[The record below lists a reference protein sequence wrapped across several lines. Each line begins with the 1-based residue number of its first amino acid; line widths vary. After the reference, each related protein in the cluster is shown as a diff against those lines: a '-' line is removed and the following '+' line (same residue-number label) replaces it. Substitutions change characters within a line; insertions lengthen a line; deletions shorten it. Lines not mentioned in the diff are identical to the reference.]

1 MPNRT
6 DLLELEETFRQLFRK
21 AKACWNTFEAEGL
34 TASQA
39 LMLQKLDEEGPLK
52 ASQLADALW
61 ITAGAVTSFSD
72 KLISGG
78 YARRSRSEEDRRVV
92 YLEITDK
99 GRDMLGLIRQHRK
112 KVTERFFGSLP
123 PEDVQHLVRIFKDI
137 VQQLDED
144 GQPPEC
150 SGR

>member
-78 YARRSRSEEDRRVV
+78 YARRSRPRRTGASFTWR
-92 YLEITDK
+92 LRTKAAI
-99 GRDMLGLIRQHRK
+99 
-112 KVTERFFGSLP
+112 
-123 PEDVQHLVRIFKDI
+123 
-137 VQQLDED
+137 
-144 GQPPEC
+144 C
-150 SGR
+150 SV